1 MEPVFLAGS
10 THVPSL
16 RHRWP
21 GLDSRQRDGRR
32 DNAVLAAAVVELL
45 EWKDVREFLQQP
57 VSENLILVIK
67 LSRI

>member
-10 THVPSL
+10 TRVPSF

-32 DNAVLAAAVVELL
+32 DNLVRVATVVETL
-45 EWKDVREFLQQP
+45 EWKDVREFLRQP
-57 VSENLILVIK
+57 VSEKLIL
-67 LSRI
+67 SY